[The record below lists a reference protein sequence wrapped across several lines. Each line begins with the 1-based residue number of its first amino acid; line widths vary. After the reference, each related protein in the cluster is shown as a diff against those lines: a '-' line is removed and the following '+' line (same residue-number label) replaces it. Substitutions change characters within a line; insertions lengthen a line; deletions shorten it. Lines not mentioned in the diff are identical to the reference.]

1 MTATAGAIW
10 QSPDPQHGS
19 ARTSPETIG
28 GKPSIRKTQCTRS
41 HMEHIKSNPNRFRF
55 GFECLWRSIGFRA
68 CVPFQIPSAH
78 KRKELSQNDKSRAG
92 CLHPAAFPGPSNPL
106 CSQKNTTL
114 TSGNLVEHRGFE
126 PLTSTMRTLRATNC
140 ANAPRMIGGFVQ
152 TSVETASRNCTA
164 RTQREPSFHGL
175 WIVHLARFTVR
186 TKLAEHII
194 PRPMGECKGCFCK
207 FIEDCMIFPGKT

>member
-1 MTATAGAIW
+1 M
-10 QSPDPQHGS
+10 
-19 ARTSPETIG
+19 
-28 GKPSIRKTQCTRS
+28 
-41 HMEHIKSNPNRFRF
+41 
-55 GFECLWRSIGFRA
+55 
-68 CVPFQIPSAH
+68 QIPGFICRFVLGFCKNIK
-78 KRKELSQNDKSRAG
+78 KRTE
-92 CLHPAAFPGPSNPL
+92 
-106 CSQKNTTL
+106 TL
-114 TSGNLVEHRGFE
+114 YQSFSPFMVEHRGFE

-164 RTQREPSFHGL
+164 RTQREPSFHRL
-175 WIVHLARFTVR
+175 LAVLICKNYVR

>member
-1 MTATAGAIW
+1 MLIFLSRFINLSIFEEVGIIVTISGKRTPQVIRATVHCYFTTGTLDMVV
-10 QSPDPQHGS
+10 SV
-19 ARTSPETIG
+19 
-28 GKPSIRKTQCTRS
+28 C
-41 HMEHIKSNPNRFRF
+41 
-55 GFECLWRSIGFRA
+55 GFDHVA
-68 CVPFQIPSAH
+68 TMVVANCVANY
-78 KRKELSQNDKSRAG
+78 LSQRNHLQYDNNIISRNKEKSQS
-92 CLHPAAFPGPSNPL
+92 L
-106 CSQKNTTL
+106 L
-114 TSGNLVEHRGFE
+114 TGSLVEHRGFE

-164 RTQREPSFHGL
+164 RTQREPSFHDL
-175 WIVHLARFTVR
+175 LAVLICKNYVR

>member
-1 MTATAGAIW
+1 MLACPYGAYKIKSEPLPVRISMPLAKHRVSRLCTFPNPLCA
-10 QSPDPQHGS
+10 QTKRAVSKRQIVGRAAFTPPHSPD
-19 ARTSPETIG
+19 
-28 GKPSIRKTQCTRS
+28 
-41 HMEHIKSNPNRFRF
+41 
-55 GFECLWRSIGFRA
+55 
-68 CVPFQIPSAH
+68 
-78 KRKELSQNDKSRAG
+78 
-92 CLHPAAFPGPSNPL
+92 PSNPL

-164 RTQREPSFHGL
+164 RTQREPSFHMPL
-175 WIVHLARFTVR
+175 IVLICKNYVR